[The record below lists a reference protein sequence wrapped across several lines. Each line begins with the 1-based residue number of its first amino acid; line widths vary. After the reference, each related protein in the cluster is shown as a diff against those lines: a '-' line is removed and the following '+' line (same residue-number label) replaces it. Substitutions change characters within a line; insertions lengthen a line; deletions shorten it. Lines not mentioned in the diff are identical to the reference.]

1 VTRGGALLGLAGFC
15 ATLSACG
22 GSPPPPPAAAAP
34 KPASAAPAAA
44 ATPVPATAT
53 APAAPAAAKPSAP
66 APGSPAPLVSTPVV
80 PQGDGTTYEAKGRRD
95 PFVPLDVT
103 GGPKGLEVATTKLT
117 GIVRGAKTTLALV
130 EAQDGIGYI
139 LKPGDTLGDGRL
151 VEIGA
156 DSVVFAVSAKPGS
169 QSNRVVLKLAAN

>member
-1 VTRGGALLGLAGFC
+1 VTRARAVVSLAGLC
-15 ATLSACG
+15 AALGACG
-22 GSPPPPPAAAAP
+22 GSPPPPPAASTPQPVAAAP
-34 KPASAAPAAA
+34 TAPAAA
-44 ATPVPATAT
+44 APATRVPPPGASS
-53 APAAPAAAKPSAP
+53 AAKTP
-66 APGSPAPLVSTPVV
+66 PLVAAPVV
-80 PQGDGTTYEAKGRRD
+80 PQGDGTSYESKGRRD
-95 PFVPLDVT
+95 PFVPLDLT

-117 GIVRGAKTTLALV
+117 GIVRSARTTLALV